1 MSRLVRLL
9 LICIIAAAIPLKGL
23 AAVTMLGCG
32 PGHSRQAAASM
43 QAHHSGSASLKSS
56 HHGVADTSVASA
68 ALDAGEA
75 ADIADGASPES
86 SKDSAAAVKMKCG
99 GCSPCCAAAAPAPEQ
114 QTGPPDLQASRFTFS
129 SAGYVGVV
137 TDVPHRPPRTFL
149 A

>member
-9 LICIIAAAIPLKGL
+9 LTCIMAVAIPLKGV

-56 HHGVADTSVASA
+56 HHGMADTSVAPA

-114 QTGPPDLQASRFTFS
+114 QTGPPDPQASRFTFS
-129 SAGYVGVV
+129 SRGYVGVV